1 MKQAIDLFSGCG
13 GFSLG
18 FMQAGFN
25 IKKAVEYD
33 AEIAKSYVKNHKET
47 LMYNNSIQDIDNEN
61 YFSKNEVDIIIGGPP
76 CQGFS
81 MAGARIRNG
90 FIDDERNYLFRHYVN
105 VVKIVRPKI
114 FILENVKGIA
124 TIKNGAIL
132 NEIKEI
138 FSNKET
144 FDGDS
149 YHIYSKIVNSKDFG
163 VPQSRERMII
173 IGILNKEINFESELE
188 KCRDEIKTIYPNFF
202 NKVTVKDAIYGL
214 PEESI
219 DGTLKDLKY
228 YSKYQEYLGNIEH
241 KTYNHIKTKH
251 SEKALERIK
260 KIKVDEN
267 FESLDE
273 DIKSVHS
280 GSYGRMNYDDVS
292 KTITTR
298 FDTPSGG
305 KFIHP
310 EYDRTLTPREAARI
324 QSFPDNFE
332 FVGSKTSICKQ
343 IGNAVPVK
351 LAYFYGKL
359 IGRLID
365 EYFNE

>member
-1 MKQAIDLFSGCG
+1 M
-13 GFSLG
+13 
-18 FMQAGFN
+18 
-25 IKKAVEYD
+25 
-33 AEIAKSYVKNHKET
+33 
-47 LMYNNSIQDIDNEN
+47 
-61 YFSKNEVDIIIGGPP
+61 
-76 CQGFS
+76 
-81 MAGARIRNG
+81 
-90 FIDDERNYLFRHYVN
+90 
-105 VVKIVRPKI
+105 
-114 FILENVKGIA
+114 
-124 TIKNGAIL
+124 
-132 NEIKEI
+132 
-138 FSNKET
+138 
-144 FDGDS
+144 
-149 YHIYSKIVNSKDFG
+149 
-163 VPQSRERMII
+163 
-173 IGILNKEINFESELE
+173 
-188 KCRDEIKTIYPNFF
+188 
-202 NKVTVKDAIYGL
+202 
-214 PEESI
+214 
-219 DGTLKDLKY
+219 
-228 YSKYQEYLGNIEH
+228 
-241 KTYNHIKTKH
+241 
-251 SEKALERIK
+251 ERIK

-332 FVGSKTSICKQ
+332 FAGSKTSICKQ